1 MDLHEILA
9 ARAEGALFAQ
19 LEEPRYV
26 VMAYALHPNGTTG
39 DAPIE
44 DPEIAAR
51 IGEKTGLG
59 TPTDP
64 NGWAIWVVPS

>member
-1 MDLHEILA
+1 
-9 ARAEGALFAQ
+9 
-19 LEEPRYV
+19 
-26 VMAYALHPNGTTG
+26 MAYALHPNGTTG